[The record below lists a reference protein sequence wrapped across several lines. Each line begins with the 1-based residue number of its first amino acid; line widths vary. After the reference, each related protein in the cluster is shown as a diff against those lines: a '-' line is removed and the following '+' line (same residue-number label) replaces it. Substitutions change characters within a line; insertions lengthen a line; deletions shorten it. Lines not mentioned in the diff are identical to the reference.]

1 MRAHQADS
9 LSKLL
14 PAEVFSNSV
23 APPLLDALRTEVK
36 TVVAPRSDEEVA
48 KLLKWASEM
57 GVGVVPIG
65 TGEHTYPRHPRDPF
79 IVLTTSRLND
89 VQDYEPADLTIT
101 AGAGALI
108 QDLSTEIA
116 AHGQW
121 LPFDPPGAK
130 GGSIGATI
138 STASAGSLQAG
149 FGRPKDHILG
159 ATLATGDGRLL
170 RLGGKVVK
178 NVAGFDLLKLA
189 IGSWGTLGVLTSVT
203 VRLHPA
209 PVFDRTLLFQGT
221 DISSVARLTNAIVGS
236 RASFAAVEMIAS
248 GEREDKSA
256 YSLPFVAVRILEPL
270 PVAEEITRIMC
281 EQVNATPF
289 MCLEGKDSQLI
300 FDDIQTMESGAEM
313 VLRLNLLPSKLSNL
327 VEKAKELRELAD
339 PDVGWGI
346 RMAAHASTGVL
357 RVMVA
362 RLNRRKGWLET
373 LASSLSNLRHLLESE
388 GGSMVISQGPPEIVE
403 IVGAWGKLGSV
414 TELMRGL
421 QKEFDPASILAPER
435 IIG

>member
-121 LPFDPPGAK
+121 LPFDPPDVVNRTL
-130 GGSIGATI
+130 GGLVAAGLSGPLRTGYGQLRNHVLGATI
-138 STASAGSLQAG
+138 VC
-149 FGRPKDHILG
+149 
-159 ATLATGDGRLL
+159 GDGRIL

-178 NVAGFDLLKLA
+178 NVAGFDILKPMVGSRGELA
-189 IGSWGTLGVLTSVT
+189 VITSVT
-203 VRLHPA
+203 IRLFPLPVVDRILVLEANHIAELIATSRAVATAPIMPVSIVLNSTAERARLLVRLHGA
-209 PVFDRTLLFQGT
+209 AASVEADQVSIEEHVGVSFEARHTAGLEQVFAQERGRDVDTELALRVWALPSRMEGLLDVLQQVPEVVLNADVYGGSVRAYLSASVS
-221 DISSVARLTNAIVGS
+221 DIESIL
-236 RASFAAVEMIAS
+236 S
-248 GEREDKSA
+248 GLREDIEELGGTIRMLQIPAEVGALAYHTSPSA
-256 YSLPFVAVRILEPL
+256 DE
-270 PVAEEITRIMC
+270 
-281 EQVNATPF
+281 
-289 MCLEGKDSQLI
+289 
-300 FDDIQTMESGAEM
+300 
-313 VLRLNLLPSKLSNL
+313 
-327 VEKAKELRELAD
+327 RELA
-339 PDVGWGI
+339 VGLKN
-346 RMAAHASTGVL
+346 V
-357 RVMVA
+357 
-362 RLNRRKGWLET
+362 
-373 LASSLSNLRHLLESE
+373 
-388 GGSMVISQGPPEIVE
+388 
-403 IVGAWGKLGSV
+403 
-414 TELMRGL
+414 
-421 QKEFDPASILAPER
+421 FDPHAVFW
-435 IIG
+435 GMG